1 MRKVQEGANLNKFVL
16 FFFFILL
23 SGVDAKLLPYHIE
36 PRGAVSEKIGIK
48 ILDSKELKFKKLYG
62 IKITEIS
69 ALAYKAPD
77 ILYGLSDRGFLY
89 RFKISIKNN
98 KIKKLKLKDAVK
110 LRDKKYRVLDYKDRD
125 SEGMAIFGDKLLIS
139 FERKARVES
148 FSLNGVELKKQ
159 KINKLLR
166 DLDNYQSKNKEL
178 EAVAYNDK
186 YGIITAPELPLKGK
200 GGKYHTL
207 YTKKHRYKFSASG
220 SITELEFID
229 ENSILV
235 LQRDFNYITR
245 RRITTLTVVYLNEC
259 YKHHICKSKE
269 LAKLD
274 SARGWHIDN
283 FEGLTKVG
291 DNRFLMV
298 SDDNDSFFQKTL
310 LVLFE
315 IL

>member
-1 MRKVQEGANLNKFVL
+1 MNKFAL
-16 FFFFILL
+16 FFYCVLCFSSLN
-23 SGVDAKLLPYHIE
+23 AKLLYYNIKPEYLIH
-36 PRGAVSEKIGIK
+36 KKMGIK
-48 ILDSKELKFKKLYG
+48 ILDSKEIKFKKLYG

-77 ILYGLSDRGFLY
+77 ILYGLSDKGFLY
-89 RFKISIKNN
+89 RFKILIKKD

-110 LRDKKYRVLDYKDRD
+110 LRDKKYKVLNCKDRD
-125 SEGMAIFGDKLLIS
+125 SEGMALFGDKLLIS

-148 FSLNGVELKKQ
+148 FSLNGIELKKQ
-159 KINKLLR
+159 KINKRLR
-166 DLDNYQSKNKEL
+166 DLNNYQSKNKQL

-186 YGIITAPELPLKGK
+186 YGIITAPELPLKGRNK
-200 GGKYHTL
+200 KYNTL
-207 YTKKHRYKFSASG
+207 YTKKHRYKFPASG

-245 RRITTLTVVYLNEC
+245 RRITTLTAVYLNEC
-259 YKHHICKSKE
+259 YKHICKSKE

-274 SARGWHIDN
+274 SYKGWHIDN

-291 DNRFLMV
+291 DKRFLMV